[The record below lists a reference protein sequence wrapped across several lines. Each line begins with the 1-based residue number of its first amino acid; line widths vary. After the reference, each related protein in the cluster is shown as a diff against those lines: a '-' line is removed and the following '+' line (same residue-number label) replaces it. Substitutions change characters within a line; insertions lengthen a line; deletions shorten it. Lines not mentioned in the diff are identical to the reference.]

1 MAVSIGGILYSVG
14 MNTSGFEAGAKK
26 IESTEAKIQAQ
37 MRKNM
42 LSQEQDARKLDKLRL
57 KLENAKA
64 EYAKRSQA
72 LTEKST
78 KEEIKAVEK
87 LSATYKKLEEAY
99 NKADEKLQDKIET
112 DELNIRNMREEA
124 LIAQKEATTQS
135 GGIKQAMSSLTGN
148 LAGIVSVGAFKQLID
163 NLDAIG
169 KRARDIGM
177 TASQL
182 QELQHQAKL
191 AGISSG
197 ALDSSIKA
205 FNRNLSLARMGTGE
219 AKSALEGMGIA
230 LQKAN
235 GSTKTQSELLQET
248 ARFFSQNAGDAENA
262 GRASRI
268 FGESGVE
275 LLRIFEQGE
284 DVVQKVFDADGI
296 DEASQSAERFNDA
309 LENIQNVGFKL
320 GASVVEGWG
329 HIVDFFTN
337 DIINGIGDAKLKR
350 HMEKLN
356 ADARKRQIELDKA
369 RAESVKKQ
377 QQEAEKV
384 DAILKK
390 LDDADD
396 EYTASKISNADMIL
410 NYQNRINNI
419 TKELEALQNA
429 GKINEEYEKLYLK
442 RIDLMKQLDTAQ
454 NAVDGETKAREK
466 EQLRLVEAKRKEAEA
481 EAKKLAEK
489 QKQQMLA
496 RQEFELQF
504 KIAQLE
510 KGNAKQQAQAEA
522 IKNAIKRNELMEK
535 YGYDIETATRALKA
549 QKELEKQGNTRY
561 TQADIDKAKKVL
573 ERGQKGSIGEKTLE
587 QAKAIVEGREL
598 GNDRVAMFKDV
609 QAQQQGLNFAP
620 TSEMGGLTTPT
631 PMTPTNAQAMQGQNP
646 LGNATPEKQDAL
658 LSSISEMLEQILEK
672 ITEIPTS
679 VGDTLKEVFSE

>member
-37 MRKNM
+37 MRKNA

-57 KLENAKA
+57 KLENAKS

-99 NKADEKLQDKIET
+99 EKADEKLQSKIET
-112 DELNIRNMREEA
+112 GKLNIINMREEA
-124 LIAQKEATTQS
+124 KASQKEAMTQI

-275 LLRIFEQGE
+275 LLRIFAQGE

-337 DIINGIGDAKLKR
+337 DIVNGIGDAKLKR

-390 LDDADD
+390 LDEADD
-396 EYTASKISNADMIL
+396 KYTESKLSNIDKIL
-410 NYQNRINNI
+410 NNQNRINNI
-419 TKELEALQNA
+419 TKELEALSSA
-429 GKINEEYEKLYLK
+429 GKINDEYEKLYLK
-442 RIDLMKQLDTAQ
+442 RIDLMKELDTAQ
-454 NAVDGETKAREK
+454 KAVEGETKAREK

-504 KIAQLE
+504 KISKLE
-510 KGNAKQQAQAEA
+510 KGNAKEQAQAEA
-522 IKNAIKRNELMEK
+522 IKNAIKRNELMQR

-549 QKELEKQGNTRY
+549 QKELESKGNTQY
-561 TQADIDKAKKVL
+561 SQEDIEKAKRVL
-573 ERGQKGSIGEKTLE
+573 ERGKGGTIGKKTLE
-587 QAKAIVEGREL
+587 QAQAIVDGKAL

-620 TSEMGGLTTPT
+620 NSAITGPTPPTPPTTPT
-631 PMTPTNAQAMQGQNP
+631 GLTPPTQNSIGQPTEQQANNM
-646 LGNATPEKQDAL
+646 DA
-658 LSSISEMLEQILEK
+658 ISEVLEQILEK
-672 ITEIPTS
+672 LTDIPNII
-679 VGDTLKEVFSE
+679 GDTIKEVFSE

>member
-37 MRKNM
+37 MRKNT
-42 LSQEQDARKLDKLRL
+42 LSQEQDARKLDKLHRRL
-57 KLENAKA
+57 EEAKA
-64 EYAKRSQA
+64 EYTKRSQA

-99 NKADEKLQDKIET
+99 DKADEKLQSKIET

-124 LIAQKEATTQS
+124 LIAQKEATKQI

-205 FNRNLSLARMGTGE
+205 FNRNLSLANMGTGE

-284 DVVQKVFDADGI
+284 DVVQKVFDAKGI

-309 LENIQNVGFKL
+309 LENIQNVGFKI

-337 DIINGIGDAKLKR
+337 DIVNGIGDAKLKR

-396 EYTASKISNADMIL
+396 KYTESKLSNADKIL

-442 RIDLMKQLDTAQ
+442 RIDLMKELDTAQ
-454 NAVDGETKAREK
+454 KSVDGETKAREK

-549 QKELEKQGNTRY
+549 QKELENKGNAQY
-561 TQADIDKAKKVL
+561 SQEDVEKAKRVL
-573 ERGQKGSIGEKTLE
+573 ERGKGGTIGKKTLE
-587 QAKAIVEGREL
+587 QAQAIVDGKAL
-598 GNDRVAMFKDV
+598 GNDRVSMFKDV

-620 TSEMGGLTTPT
+620 NSAITGPTPPTTPT
-631 PMTPTNAQAMQGQNP
+631 GPTGPTPPTQNSIGQPTEQQANNM
-646 LGNATPEKQDAL
+646 DA
-658 LSSISEMLEQILEK
+658 ISNVLEQILEK
-672 ITEIPTS
+672 LTDMPNII
-679 VGDTLKEVFSE
+679 GDTIKEVFSE